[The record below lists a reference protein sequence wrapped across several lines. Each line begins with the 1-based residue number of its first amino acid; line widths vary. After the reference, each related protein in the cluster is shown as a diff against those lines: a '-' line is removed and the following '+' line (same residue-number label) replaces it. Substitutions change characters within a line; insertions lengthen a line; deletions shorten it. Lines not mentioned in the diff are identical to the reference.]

1 MKILSPAKVMQMNK
15 VYLTEGHNAF
25 KDPNASMTEMSS
37 LNDSETNKSSITKS
51 KRGGFGYMRQN
62 SILSSRSLFSN
73 FSKVNP
79 TGSSTKKKVGF
90 ERDYAINEDEEYASL
105 DEIDIEEKK
114 EFDDMNRKTRR
125 TD

>member
-1 MKILSPAKVMQMNK
+1 MNK
-15 VYLTEGHNAF
+15 IYLIEGHNAF
-25 KDPNASMTEMSS
+25 KDPNASVTEMSS
-37 LNDSETNKSSITKS
+37 LNDSETNKSSITKN
-51 KRGGFGYMRQN
+51 KRGGFSYMRQN
-62 SILSSRSLFSN
+62 SVLSSRSLFSN
-73 FSKVNP
+73 FSKANP

-125 TD
+125 TN